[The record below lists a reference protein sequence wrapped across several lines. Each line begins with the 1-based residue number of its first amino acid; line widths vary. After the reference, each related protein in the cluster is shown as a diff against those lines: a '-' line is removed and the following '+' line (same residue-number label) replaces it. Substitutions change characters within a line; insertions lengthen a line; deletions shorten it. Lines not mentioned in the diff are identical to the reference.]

1 MLTLIGV
8 GIAIAATVLGYRFAR
23 RFVRGRLRYVDA
35 VQKRRAPLISA
46 AATTIVLLPVV
57 GLLPVIGAG
66 TALLVGAA
74 VGAGVAAGARDV
86 REPQY

>member
-1 MLTLIGV
+1 MFTLIGI
-8 GIAIAATVLGYRFAR
+8 GIAVAATFFGYRFAR
-23 RFVRGRLRYVDA
+23 SFVRGRLRYVDA

-46 AATTIVLLPVV
+46 AATTVLLLPVV
-57 GLLPVIGAG
+57 GLLPIVGAG

-86 REPQY
+86 REPLY